1 MTCQEL
7 SDKMPGVARGETSW
21 TGAEALHLGS
31 CADCRAEW
39 AVVSAAATLADEV
52 AVDAD
57 ALAERVLL
65 RLRTEPVVK
74 RFPRPRWIAG
84 IAAVAAAV
92 LLISKAVTTAPLPR
106 SPAAPPSGPAAPP
119 TTLGAV
125 DIPGLHALGEAG
137 LAEVLESMAPEWT
150 DTPTIDTPSLD
161 DLDPR
166 ELEQVQRLWES

>member
-7 SDKMPGVARGETSW
+7 SDKMPSVVRGELSW
-21 TGAEALHLGS
+21 TDAEAHHLAD

-39 AVVSAAATLADEV
+39 EVVSAGAAFAEGVTI
-52 AVDAD
+52 DAD

-74 RFPRPRWIAG
+74 RFPATRWLAG

-92 LLISKAVTTAPLPR
+92 LLFSKVITTAPLP
-106 SPAAPPSGPAAPP
+106 PGPAAPP
-119 TTLGAV
+119 TATLAV
-125 DIPGLHALGEAG
+125 DVPGLHALGEEG
-137 LAEVLESMAPEWT
+137 LAELLESMAPQWT

-161 DLDPR
+161 DLDSQ